1 MKKLNVKLIKAG
13 KEYRAVVA
21 VCNGTS
27 VAEFLSLLR
36 ASLPIPDAEVI
47 GFKDCEGVL
56 LIPSLICSDTSL
68 ILPDD
73 YELLFRDRPASRKDD
88 HFSHLISEIRSKNN
102 LGEEEYFALRSWM
115 RENHQIICQIY
126 QTFIVKH
133 DLDGF
138 MEWLL
143 KNCGIRSNVSEVIER
158 PIPREHSRR
167 EEERP
172 STSRVG
178 DRPRTS
184 NQERKPNQKYLQ
196 LMSEMEGQGILEQ
209 LDVKTI
215 KTLLLRDNYDVMRE
229 FDHYFLH
236 NISVPELGNRLQ
248 KLADRLN
255 LYMERPSSPLP
266 KNKQL
271 QFLVDSFV
279 RENLIAA
286 EDIEVLRKL
295 IAEENEFV
303 FSSFD
308 VYESDRDQSE
318 LVDSLMRAINKYK
331 KKNDE
336 SIKSSSFYPNPPP
349 IESALQV
356 LNAENMNKIIGK
368 LKLCQNCSLEIIG
381 MLKALVESMSNAVF
395 SAFDNFLR
403 HQDQG
408 YLESH
413 LYTIANSYF
422 HLLLSSVF
430 TLEYIQIIKK
440 CIREGEENVT
450 VIIQKFG
457 TDGKIEEFLRALGE
471 YLEVEVTNTQNHW
484 ENILQVVEDLGYDEC
499 QEVE

>member
-1 MKKLNVKLIKAG
+1 
-13 KEYRAVVA
+13 
-21 VCNGTS
+21 
-27 VAEFLSLLR
+27 
-36 ASLPIPDAEVI
+36 
-47 GFKDCEGVL
+47 
-56 LIPSLICSDTSL
+56 
-68 ILPDD
+68 
-73 YELLFRDRPASRKDD
+73 
-88 HFSHLISEIRSKNN
+88 
-102 LGEEEYFALRSWM
+102 
-115 RENHQIICQIY
+115 
-126 QTFIVKH
+126 
-133 DLDGF
+133 
-138 MEWLL
+138 
-143 KNCGIRSNVSEVIER
+143 
-158 PIPREHSRR
+158 
-167 EEERP
+167 
-172 STSRVG
+172 
-178 DRPRTS
+178 
-184 NQERKPNQKYLQ
+184 
-196 LMSEMEGQGILEQ
+196 
-209 LDVKTI
+209 
-215 KTLLLRDNYDVMRE
+215 MRE